1 MMSGHDTNKSL
12 QAQTPGPQ
20 AWSSEEQAI
29 LLDAISGSPSLAG
42 IIESVSQKT
51 GRSRQ
56 SIERRLQ
63 KIGYLHSSGQSFRG
77 AQGFV
82 R

>member
-1 MMSGHDTNKSL
+1 MSDHNGCKSE
-12 QAQTPGPQ
+12 QVQTRGTQ
-20 AWSSEEQAI
+20 AWSAEEQAI
-29 LLDAISGSPSLAG
+29 LLDAISTSFSLAG
-42 IIESVSQKT
+42 IIESVSQKP

-56 SIERRLQ
+56 SIERRLR
-63 KIGYLHSSGQSFRG
+63 KMGFLHTSGQTFRG